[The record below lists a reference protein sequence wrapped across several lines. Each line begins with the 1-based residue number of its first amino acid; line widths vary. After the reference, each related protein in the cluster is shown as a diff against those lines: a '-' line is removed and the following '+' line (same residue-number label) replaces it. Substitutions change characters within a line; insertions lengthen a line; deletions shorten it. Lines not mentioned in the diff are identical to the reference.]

1 MVVVFITLLAK
12 TTQILHQ
19 EVYLLSMQG
28 IKTKTMLRPTG
39 TRCRLLGDVA
49 ACWAACHSRMQA
61 GEPLLVGVASRS
73 DEPAWARECL
83 NKFMVAEGVSMM
95 DVVGEEL
102 CEIYTGSKRQHF
114 AALQQKTGIPYSR
127 MCFFDDDTAN
137 IRDVSTLGVHCV
149 YTPSGVTRKLFLQG
163 VDAATAGGDTWAA
176 FRDGSD

>member
-1 MVVVFITLLAK
+1 
-12 TTQILHQ
+12 
-19 EVYLLSMQG
+19 
-28 IKTKTMLRPTG
+28 
-39 TRCRLLGDVA
+39 
-49 ACWAACHSRMQA
+49 MQA

-102 CEIYTGSKRQHF
+102 CEIYKGSKRQHF
-114 AALQQKTGIPYSR
+114 AALQQKTTLLAHVLLRRRHGP
-127 MCFFDDDTAN
+127 N